1 MNVCQVCGSTKVV
14 TFKQRGR
21 TVYRR
26 FCSKHYSQYV
36 YRIQKAS
43 KLRKRLKGL
52 V

>member
-14 TFKQRGR
+14 TFKQHGR
-21 TVYRR
+21 T
-26 FCSKHYSQYV
+26 V